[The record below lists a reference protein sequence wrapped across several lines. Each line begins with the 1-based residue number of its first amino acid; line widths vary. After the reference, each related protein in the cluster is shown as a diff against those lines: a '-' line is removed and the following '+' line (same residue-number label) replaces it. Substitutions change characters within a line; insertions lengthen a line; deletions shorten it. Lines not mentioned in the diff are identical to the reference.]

1 MTAVLNT
8 IASFNGADGAY
19 PVVGAIADANGD
31 LYGTT
36 SNGGVDGDGTAFE
49 IVNTGTV
56 AAPQYASTPT
66 TLVSFNGAD
75 GADPFG
81 GLIADANG
89 DLYGTTSMYGDPVT
103 FETGAG
109 SAETVFA
116 GSGTAFEIVNTGT
129 VAAPQYASTP
139 TTLVNFV
146 GPSASYPGGNLVP
159 DTTGTYPTGL
169 IADANGDLFGT
180 TLGSMVSGP
189 GTMFEMVNTGT
200 AGAPQYASTP
210 TTLVSFEGT
219 DVASRGVIADA
230 NGDLFATTTQGQ
242 VLEIANTGTV
252 AAPQYASAVITL
264 ASLDSSSSSPS
275 SGLIVDANG
284 DLFGTT
290 IGEVGTSLYATVFEM
305 ANIGTVAAPKYAST
319 PTTLASFNGSA
330 LPFYQPDGGG
340 GMAPNLIVDAK
351 GDLFGG
357 IWGRAGRLRLG
368 VRDREHRHSFG
379 PAIRQFSHHYCLFQ
393 RRPIQRPDRR
403 RQRRSVR
410 RDSYRRGDRYRL
422 GIRDYRQR
430 LCAVW
435 RPRHG
440 RAHHG
445 RPDHHWHCG
454 WTDHDI
460 GSPSDAVFPR
470 DHWRRQ

>member
-129 VAAPQYASTP
+129 VA
-139 TTLVNFV
+139 
-146 GPSASYPGGNLVP
+146 
-159 DTTGTYPTGL
+159 
-169 IADANGDLFGT
+169 
-180 TLGSMVSGP
+180 
-189 GTMFEMVNTGT
+189 
-200 AGAPQYASTP
+200 APQYASTP